1 MITTRHDAATGMSA
15 RISLQ
20 LASGNA
26 IVGSPPGTGPM
37 TAMPRPA
44 KSKAALAAIVP
55 TTAISAT
62 GRRGAPRRPSR
73 MLAATST
80 DSTERRNI
88 EPRQPAQKLPGLKDR
103 LVRLRGHAEHV
114 AEHRDADLNTD
125 PGEKPDQHRAREE
138 VGEEIRA

>member
-44 KSKAALAAIVP
+44 KSNAALAAIVP

-80 DSTERRNI
+80 DSTEVGTSSRGSPRRTS
-88 EPRQPAQKLPGLKDR
+88 QACKTVWCDC
-103 LVRLRGHAEHV
+103 V
-114 AEHRDADLNTD
+114 ATPNMSPSIAMPT
-125 PGEKPDQHRAREE
+125 
-138 VGEEIRA
+138 